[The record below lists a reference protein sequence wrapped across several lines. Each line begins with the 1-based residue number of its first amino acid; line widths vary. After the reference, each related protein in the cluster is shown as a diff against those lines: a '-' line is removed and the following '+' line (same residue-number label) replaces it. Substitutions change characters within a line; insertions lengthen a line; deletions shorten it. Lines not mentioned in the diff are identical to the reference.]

1 MTYRAYAMDPDGH
14 YKGVHVLASCT
25 TDEQA
30 LHAAEQYIDNGDI
43 QVWNLRAARRNCLL
57 RQQSYRL
64 SAGVVGAPAALR
76 CLPLSA
82 LLRLASALW
91 PRLHSQL
98 RF

>member
-43 QVWNLRAARRNCLL
+43 QVWNLERLVGTVCSVNNRIV
-57 RQQSYRL
+57 YRL
-64 SAGVVGAPAALR
+64 GS
-76 CLPLSA
+76 
-82 LLRLASALW
+82 
-91 PRLHSQL
+91 
-98 RF
+98 